1 MCIKGDL
8 HCINCSDIACNG
20 SDTNVVCGTNGLT
33 YLNQCELEKA
43 RCLQNDSFDIES
55 FGPCLTLPP
64 PPDRGVCL
72 DHRNQIDISSERF
85 RTQCDSAIV
94 CNKLANRTLTTE
106 EIFWCYR
113 PNCVPVDGEYQYA
126 PLQCISLCG
135 WCWCSSPDGNII
147 NGTLLNW
154 RTEGLPNCDVN
165 TCYNNG
171 RSVQN
176 GLTVSSGCG
185 FCKCNKGKLT
195 CHENFIPD
203 AQGSLNSTQL
213 IEFKREVL
221 LLYFV
226 QYINQAQLAVD
237 VSYLDGLLIKNVPAD
252 IRSRILLWKFQNY
265 DLDGDEVLLPPE
277 KENVNNEIYNFVKCI
292 SILPQIDALMDKQSC
307 ICVVEV
313 IRRSL
318 LQMLAGGS

>member
-1 MCIKGDL
+1 MHPWNIL
-8 HCINCSDIACNG
+8 
-20 SDTNVVCGTNGLT
+20 
-33 YLNQCELEKA
+33 
-43 RCLQNDSFDIES
+43 
-55 FGPCLTLPP
+55 
-64 PPDRGVCL
+64 DRGVCL

-154 RTEGLPNCDVN
+154 RTEGLPNCGKHCKTKWVHGLKFWSMYVSDVN

-185 FCKCNKGKLT
+185 F
-195 CHENFIPD
+195 
-203 AQGSLNSTQL
+203 
-213 IEFKREVL
+213 
-221 LLYFV
+221 
-226 QYINQAQLAVD
+226 
-237 VSYLDGLLIKNVPAD
+237 
-252 IRSRILLWKFQNY
+252 W
-265 DLDGDEVLLPPE
+265 
-277 KENVNNEIYNFVKCI
+277 
-292 SILPQIDALMDKQSC
+292 
-307 ICVVEV
+307 
-313 IRRSL
+313 
-318 LQMLAGGS
+318 